1 MGDEGHI
8 AGGWAGRRQESGVDG
23 QMRIEQANAVGADQP
38 DAVLPGDFEYFI
50 FKFFTL
56 GANLAE
62 SARTDDGSLNAA
74 LPALAQG
81 IGHVGRRDQ
90 HRGKINRVGDFQH
103 VGVDCASQ

>member
-1 MGDEGHI
+1 MRNEGHI
-8 AGGWAGRRQESGVDG
+8 AGGRAGRRQESGIDG
-23 QMRIEQANAVGADQP
+23 QMRIEQADAVRPDQP
-38 DAVLPGDFEYFI
+38 DAVLLGNREYFGLE
-50 FKFFTL
+50 FCPL

-103 VGVDCASQ
+103 VGVDCTP